1 MSRKKYNYIEN
12 DNEEIVSDDI
22 LETEI
27 EDTENDILE
36 VDVSNNTEETVD
48 KDSIVSC
55 KIIKR
60 LSNDKAIINVN
71 DCGLIV
77 PVKDNSDS
85 VNIKFIGTI
94 GSPDFKYEVV

>member
-12 DNEEIVSDDI
+12 KNEEIVSDDI

-27 EDTENDILE
+27 EDTENDISE
-36 VDVSNNTEETVD
+36 VDISNNTEETVA
-48 KDSIVSC
+48 KDNIVSC

-71 DCGLIV
+71 DYGLIV
-77 PVKDNSDS
+77 TVKDNSDS

-94 GSPDFKYEVV
+94 GTPDFKYEVV